1 MSESIL
7 RLSGSG
13 VCVFESIN
21 EITGRENSKKSGKK
35 NMKKFSQ
42 TKVQAL
48 EKLGMHPEKM
58 ICPATGRELT
68 VISSVHE
75 YVKDGKTMNLL
86 HISVS
91 LKNRNPNWDE
101 MCFVKEKLLGDEM
114 PAVQFH
120 PPRSEYVN
128 EHEHCLHIWASEDFS
143 ELWRRMGQKDYWRQR

>member
-1 MSESIL
+1 MARQKAAEVRSTALNLTDKFEIPLLSIAIQH
-7 RLSGSG
+7 
-13 VCVFESIN
+13 E
-21 EITGRENSKKSGKK
+21 
-35 NMKKFSQ
+35 
-42 TKVQAL
+42 
-48 EKLGMHPEKM
+48 
-58 ICPATGRELT
+58 
-68 VISSVHE
+68 ISSVHE
-75 YVKDGKTMNLL
+75 YIKDGKTMNLL

-143 ELWRRMGQKDYWRQR
+143 ELWRRMGEKDYWRAK

>member
-1 MSESIL
+1 M
-7 RLSGSG
+7 
-13 VCVFESIN
+13 
-21 EITGRENSKKSGKK
+21 
-35 NMKKFSQ
+35 
-42 TKVQAL
+42 
-48 EKLGMHPEKM
+48 
-58 ICPATGRELT
+58 
-68 VISSVHE
+68 ISSVHE
-75 YVKDGKTMNLL
+75 YVKEGKTMNLL

-143 ELWRRMGQKDYWRQR
+143 ELWRRMGEKDYWRTK

>member
-1 MSESIL
+1 MKSISEAK
-7 RLSGSG
+7 R
-13 VCVFESIN
+13 
-21 EITGRENSKKSGKK
+21 K
-35 NMKKFSQ
+35 
-42 TKVQAL
+42 AL
-48 EKLGMHPEKM
+48 EKLGMHPELM
-58 ICPATGRELT
+58 VCPATGRELT

-143 ELWRRMGQKDYWRQR
+143 ELWRQMGQKDYWRQR

>member
-1 MSESIL
+1 
-7 RLSGSG
+7 
-13 VCVFESIN
+13 
-21 EITGRENSKKSGKK
+21 
-35 NMKKFSQ
+35 
-42 TKVQAL
+42 
-48 EKLGMHPEKM
+48 M
-58 ICPATGRELT
+58 IIELT
-68 VISSVHE
+68 HKEPFPFANHYENLSKQRYFKKYFV
-75 YVKDGKTMNLL
+75 NLL

-143 ELWRRMGQKDYWRQR
+143 ELWRRMGEEDYWRTK